1 VREAAP
7 SGRPLFFVP
16 GPQSITHHHSPL
28 DDFRERVLPRG
39 SDIDAIMEM
48 RATEEM
54 VPASLT

>member
-1 VREAAP
+1 
-7 SGRPLFFVP
+7 VP
-16 GPQSITHHHSPL
+16 GPQSITHHHSPV
-28 DDFRERVLPRG
+28 DDFRERVLPRC